1 MSFTDRARAILAAVW
16 RPISRLPVPVR
27 LGGGAVLA
35 AVLLALFSQPPAPP
49 AAKIPPATATA
60 PAQASAPTASTPAP
74 AQASTPTAST
84 PAPTAPAQ
92 TAAPATATPAPVQPA
107 IPPALPLAADPP
119 VGAVDTVT
127 LVVKDQPPVE
137 IRRRA
142 VTGQALAVADSSA
155 ERKRDPSGW
164 DLDRGAVVVERAGLL
179 RIERAGPVALVLSL
193 EGGGECAASVG
204 GVERLRFSDTWSK
217 SSAASV
223 ILAPGWH
230 EVSVAAVARAWMGE
244 PRCTLSVRQPGEDA
258 PTVVQLHHSE
268 G

>member
-1 MSFTDRARAILAAVW
+1 MSLADRVRHIAAVVW
-16 RPISRLPVPVR
+16 RPIARLPVPVR

-49 AAKIPPATATA
+49 PAKIPPAT
-60 PAQASAPTASTPAP
+60 AQASAPTASTPAP
-74 AQASTPTAST
+74 TQAAPAASTPT
-84 PAPTAPAQ
+84 PTAPAQ
-92 TAAPATATPAPVQPA
+92 AAAPAASIPAQVQPA
-107 IPPALPLAADPP
+107 IPPALSLSAAPP

-127 LVVKDQPPVE
+127 LVVRDQPPVE
-137 IRRRA
+137 IRRRP
-142 VTGQALAVADSSA
+142 VTGQALAVADADA
-155 ERKRDPSGW
+155 ERKRDPAGW

-204 GVERLRFSDTWSK
+204 GVERLRITDARAA

-230 EVSVAAVARAWMGE
+230 EVAVSATARAWMGE

-258 PTVVQLHHSE
+258 PVVVQLHRE
-268 G
+268 